1 MEFHKNGAA
10 TKKECLNAF
19 MVEDAKFKVKEC
31 VHVVNILN
39 WKYFVKLIAAVP
51 FKIQYNVK
59 IDMYCRRDLREGQL
73 SSLMQ
78 MVEDFDHLRA
88 DGPQ

>member
-1 MEFHKNGAA
+1 
-10 TKKECLNAF
+10 
-19 MVEDAKFKVKEC
+19 MVEDTKFKVKEYI
-31 VHVVNILN
+31 HVVNLLN

-59 IDMYCRRDLREGQL
+59 IDMYCRRILSEGQL

-78 MVEDFDHLRA
+78 MVEDFDCLRA
-88 DGPQ
+88 DGSQ